1 MLVVKLQKLQKAPPN
16 GLKIEMITRPKREH
30 VTDKIQRQE
39 TFTISAV
46 ALKQTRGKDQLLPA
60 KRKRTNPNFFK
71 KNICI
76 ANVRLVFVDFQEITK
91 NCT

>member
-16 GLKIEMITRPKREH
+16 GLKIEIITRPERKH
-30 VTDKIQRQE
+30 VTDKIQRQDRE

-60 KRKRTNPNFFK
+60 KRKRTNPNFF
-71 KNICI
+71 
-76 ANVRLVFVDFQEITK
+76 
-91 NCT
+91 